1 MSKEKFVIMKQF
13 LTSTLVAALAGAY
26 CAGSISIAHAD
37 KVYPTDLTNIAA
49 ASNGGRIISATS
61 TFENSAEWNA
71 TNLIDGKVYDPQS
84 SSGSM
89 GWSSNK
95 FDPINMDSVTMTFA
109 DGAIK
114 RIGKIV
120 LNPTAAVPPERW
132 AKDIEVQ
139 VSNDSAEGPYRT
151 AALLTLRRE
160 AKPQE
165 FLILPSQAKFVRFL
179 FRANQGS
186 DRAVALGEIEIY
198 EAIPQTD
205 ALGQLIGSMTQA
217 VSELKQYRDMD
228 ISRRNSGTLAQGE
241 STPGAVIG
249 NASGNLP
256 DSPLSEA
263 TIQLMQLALREAPQ
277 NFPISN
283 LNIAAAKNG
292 GKVMNYSSLFGNDPN
307 FAAKNL
313 IDGQIYD
320 QKTNTGSWGWSSEGF
335 TPGREYVTL
344 GFRDDSIH
352 LVGKIALNP
361 GSNQALL
368 RWARRVDVQATS
380 GSSKDGP
387 WRLVGSVTMRPD
399 PIKQEFIVRPF
410 EAKYVRFVFQANG
423 PSDINL
429 PGLTPGVNSDR
440 SVSLGEIEIYEA
452 SSATDSLN
460 SVIGRFEGILADL
473 KNLRSQTVK
482 TQAQPKPGS
491 AQVS

>member
-1 MSKEKFVIMKQF
+1 MSKENFLIMKQF
-13 LTSTLVAALAGAY
+13 LTRTLIAAALASA
-26 CAGSISIAHAD
+26 CSLCSSTSARAAD

-49 ASNGGRIISATS
+49 ASNGGRILGATS
-61 TFENSAEWNA
+61 IFENSTDWNPE
-71 TNLIDGKVYDPQS
+71 NLIDGKVYDPQS

-95 FDPINMDSVTMTFA
+95 FDPINMDSVTLTFA

-114 RIGKIV
+114 RIGKV
-120 LNPTAAVPPERW
+120 VVNPTAAVPPERW

-139 VSNDSAEGPYRT
+139 VSTESAEGPYRT

-165 FLILPSQAKFVRFL
+165 FLILPSQAKYVRFL

-205 ALGQLIGSMTQA
+205 PLGQLIASMTQA
-217 VSELKQYRDMD
+217 VSELKQYRDLD
-228 ISRRNSGTLAQGE
+228 VSRRNSGTLAQGE
-241 STPGAVIG
+241 STPDASIS
-249 NASGNLP
+249 NASGE
-256 DSPLSEA
+256 LSAA
-263 TIQLMQLALREAPQ
+263 TVQMVQLALRESPQ

-283 LNIAAAKNG
+283 RNIAAAKNG
-292 GKVMNYSSLFGNDPN
+292 GKVMNYSSLFGNDAN

-313 IDGQIYD
+313 IDGQVYN
-320 QKTNTGSWGWSSEGF
+320 QEKNTGSWGWSSEGF

-344 GFRDDSIH
+344 GFGDDRTH
-352 LVGKIALNP
+352 LVGKIVLNP

-380 GSSKDGP
+380 GSAKDGP
-387 WRLVGSVTMRPD
+387 WRVVGSLTMRAEPTN
-399 PIKQEFIVRPF
+399 QEFIMRPF

-440 SVSLGEIEIYEA
+440 SVSMGEIEIYEA
-452 SSATDSLN
+452 SSATDALN

-473 KNLRSQTVK
+473 KNLRKQSVK
-482 TQAQPKPGS
+482 VQAEPKPES